1 MSLSMLVGG
10 SECGPTNPLQGLTNR
25 FDQDRGPQQDLL
37 ARAGPAKETFR
48 TPQSSTSSELQRDVA
63 QFFSPPTSDIQR
75 PVMHTA
81 QFQQQQRFQ
90 QQPFDM
96 LHLQESLPQLA
107 SPSGPNTTTA
117 QPPRGAFADA
127 GWAGDFL
134 QTHHRQPQSVGGHGQ
149 TQGTVASSTTLNRD
163 IQEPALPFVSAGPQ
177 AWEMYTGYRMGP
189 MNIGGMTL
197 PIHGQTQAQGLTD
210 RMLWDKE
217 FQSQESLL
225 SLTSTSSTVSDVKQK
240 EGFDQQTQQPST
252 SAESRPTDEMA
263 RLAAQVIDS
272 VKHEEN
278 PKFTKSSFMSLMRQ
292 LRDGEV
298 VVDQEGFVPSDLA
311 STSTSAAATATGSM
325 KGKGKARAVDVLGT
339 EPKTESHTSIPAQ
352 QGDAHEA
359 YFQQEN
365 EDFRAWWEAHY
376 AGPSNSTAES
386 STAATLTS
394 PAVLQKQG
402 EARQWFELQDA
413 WEQFEATTTGIQPV
427 VEYKFQKE
435 NPYMGEKLEAGRT
448 RHHAMHVGGV
458 ERMYENVLEVE
469 AAVQRD
475 PYNGRA
481 WYELGVRQQSNEREA
496 KAVQA
501 LRRSL
506 ELDPSY
512 LPAWLALAV
521 SYTNENNRM
530 GTYNAVLEWVSRN
543 PDPRYSEAVKAWRD
557 ELSGNGSVNFYR
569 LVDLLIDMARISG
582 GGTQE
587 VDADVQIA
595 LAVLLNTMEDYSRAL
610 DCFLT
615 ALAVRPDDWLLY
627 NRVGATM
634 ANSGRADEALQYY
647 YRALE
652 LNPGYI
658 RARYNLGISS
668 INLRRHEEAAT
679 HILDALVLQDREGGD
694 TVETGGAAS
703 RRGVTSS
710 ALWDSLKTTCLHLQR
725 VDLASMCDHRDLDG
739 FRSAFQGDL

>member
-1 MSLSMLVGG
+1 MSLSMLVGGG

-37 ARAGPAKETFR
+37 ARAGPAKETFH
-48 TPQSSTSSELQRDVA
+48 TSQSSPSELQRDVA
-63 QFFSPPTSDIQR
+63 RFFSPPTADIRR
-75 PVMHTA
+75 PMTHA
-81 QFQQQQRFQ
+81 APQQQQQLRFQ

-107 SPSGPNTTTA
+107 SASGPSTTA
-117 QPPRGAFADA
+117 QPPRGGFADA
-127 GWAGDFL
+127 EWAGDFL
-134 QTHHRQPQSVGGHGQ
+134 QSHHRQLQSIRVHDQ
-149 TQGTVASSTTLNRD
+149 TQGTVSSSAIVNRD
-163 IQEPALPFVSAGPQ
+163 IQEPALAAVSAGPQ
-177 AWEMYTGYRMGP
+177 AWPAYTGYRMGP
-189 MNIGGMTL
+189 MSMTL
-197 PIHGQTQAQGLTD
+197 PMHGQTQTRVQGLTD

-225 SLTSTSSTVSDVKQK
+225 SDATAKHEEGLGQQIQQLSASTQSH
-240 EGFDQQTQQPST
+240 
-252 SAESRPTDEMA
+252 PTDQMA

-278 PKFTKSSFMSLMRQ
+278 PKFRKSAFMSLMQQ

-298 VVDQEGFVPSDLA
+298 IVDKEGFVSSELVSP
-311 STSTSAAATATGSM
+311 STSEAATITPSM
-325 KGKGKARAVDVLGT
+325 NGKGKARAMDVLDIAPAT
-339 EPKTESHTSIPAQ
+339 ETHSSISAQ

-376 AGPSNSTAES
+376 TGSSTSTAES
-386 STAATLTS
+386 SSASTS
-394 PAVLQKQG
+394 TSSAVLQKRKEVG
-402 EARQWFELQDA
+402 QWHELQDA
-413 WEQFEATTTGIQPV
+413 WEHFEATTTGVRPV
-427 VEYKFQKE
+427 VEYQFQEE
-435 NPYMGEKLEAGRT
+435 NPYMEAGGT

-458 ERMYENVLEVE
+458 YEQNVLKVE
-469 AAVQRD
+469 AAVQHD

-481 WYELGVRQQSNEREA
+481 WYELGVRQQSNERET

-501 LRRSL
+501 LRRCL
-506 ELDPSY
+506 ELDPSH

-521 SYTNENNRM
+521 SYTNESNRM
-530 GTYNAVLEWVSRN
+530 GTYNAVREWAMRN
-543 PDPRYSEAVKAWRD
+543 PDPRYSEVVKAWKD
-557 ELSGNGSVNFYR
+557 KSSESGSVNFYR
-569 LVDLLIDMARISG
+569 LVDLLIDMARASG
-582 GGTQE
+582 GTMQE
-587 VDADVQIA
+587 VDPDVQVA
-595 LAVLLNTMEDYSRAL
+595 LAVLLNTMEDYTRAL

-658 RARYNLGISS
+658 RARYNLGISC
-668 INLRRHEEAAT
+668 INLHRYEEAAT
-679 HILDALVLQDREGGD
+679 HILDALVLQDSDGGD
-694 TVETGGAAS
+694 TLETGGATN
-703 RRGVTSS
+703 RRGITSS
-710 ALWDSLKTTCLHLQR
+710 ALWNSLKTTCLHLQR
-725 VDLASMCDHRDLDG
+725 VDLASMCDRRDLDG